1 MKNTDNDTSKYFLS
15 KLTNLKNPIILELG
29 VNKGGS
35 TANFLKYINDNGG
48 ELYSIDINDCSNII
62 NDELFKN
69 VKTSN
74 WKFLKSNDLNIEYIL
89 GKFPLLKNGI
99 DVLYVDSY
107 HDETH
112 VKKTLEKW
120 FIYIKKNGYIFFDD
134 TESLNYRKSRNFTI
148 SVNNDAI
155 DNFVK
160 ELYDNNSFQLLYIK
174 YFKGSGLSEFTKL
187 SDLGSLPVLSKKVW
201 KYNSALGYIYLFIKK
216 ILYLLKSKDKS

>member
-1 MKNTDNDTSKYFLS
+1 MKNIDNDTSKYFLS
-15 KLTNLKNPIILELG
+15 KLRNFNNPIILELG
-29 VNKGGS
+29 VNRGGS
-35 TANFLKYINDNGG
+35 TAKFLKYINDNGG
-48 ELYSIDINDCSNII
+48 ELYSIDIKDCSKIT

-69 VKTSN
+69 VKTNN

-89 GKFPLLKNGI
+89 EKFPLLKNGI

-134 TESLNYRKSRNFTI
+134 TESLNYRKSKNFTI

-155 DNFVK
+155 NNFVK
-160 ELYDNNSFQLLYIK
+160 EFYDNNSFQLLYIK
-174 YFKGSGLSEFTKL
+174 YFK
-187 SDLGSLPVLSKKVW
+187 
-201 KYNSALGYIYLFIKK
+201 
-216 ILYLLKSKDKS
+216 

>member
-1 MKNTDNDTSKYFLS
+1 MKNIDNDTSKYFLS
-15 KLTNLKNPIILELG
+15 KLRNLNNPIILELG
-29 VNKGGS
+29 VNRGGS
-35 TANFLKYINDNGG
+35 TAKFLKYINDNGG
-48 ELYSIDINDCSNII
+48 KLYSIDIKDCSKII

-69 VKTSN
+69 IKANN

-89 GKFPLLKNGI
+89 EKLPLLKNGI

-120 FIYIKKNGYIFFDD
+120 FVYIKKNGYIFFDD
-134 TESLNYRKSRNFTI
+134 TESLNYRKSKNFTI

-155 DNFVK
+155 NDFVK
-160 ELYDNNSFQLLYIK
+160 EFYDNNNFQLLYIK

-201 KYNSALGYIYLFIKK
+201 KYNSALGYIYLLIKK
-216 ILYLLKSKDKS
+216 ILYFLKSKDKS

>member
-160 ELYDNNSFQLLYIK
+160 EFYDNNSFQLLYIK

-187 SDLGSLPVLSKKVW
+187 SDLGSLPVLSKRVW
-201 KYNSALGYIYLFIKK
+201 KYNSTLGYIYLFIKK

>member
-48 ELYSIDINDCSNII
+48 ELYSIDIKDCSKIT

-69 VKTSN
+69 VKTNN

-160 ELYDNNSFQLLYIK
+160 EFYDNNSFQLLYIK
-174 YFKGSGLSEFTKL
+174 YFKGSGLSEYTKL
-187 SDLGSLPVLSKKVW
+187 SDLGSLPVLSKKIW
-201 KYNSALGYIYLFIKK
+201 KYNSTLGYIYLFIKK

>member
-1 MKNTDNDTSKYFLS
+1 MKNIDNDTSKYFLS
-15 KLTNLKNPIILELG
+15 KLRNFNNPIILELG
-29 VNKGGS
+29 VNRGGS
-35 TANFLKYINDNGG
+35 TAKFLKYINDNGG
-48 ELYSIDINDCSNII
+48 ELYSIDIKDCSKIT

-69 VKTSN
+69 VKTNN

-89 GKFPLLKNGI
+89 EKFPLLKNGI

-134 TESLNYRKSRNFTI
+134 TESLNYRKSKNFTI

-155 DNFVK
+155 NNFVK
-160 ELYDNNSFQLLYIK
+160 EFYDNNSFQLLYIK
-174 YFKGSGLSEFTKL
+174 YFKGSGLSEYTKL
-187 SDLGSLPVLSKKVW
+187 SDLGSLPVLSKKIW
-201 KYNSALGYIYLFIKK
+201 KYNSTLGYIYLFIKK
-216 ILYLLKSKDKS
+216 ILYFLKSKDKS

>member
-134 TESLNYRKSRNFTI
+134 TESLSYRKSRNFTI

-160 ELYDNNSFQLLYIK
+160 EFYDNISF
-174 YFKGSGLSEFTKL
+174 
-187 SDLGSLPVLSKKVW
+187 
-201 KYNSALGYIYLFIKK
+201 A
-216 ILYLLKSKDKS
+216 KSY

>member
-1 MKNTDNDTSKYFLS
+1 MKNIDNDTSKYFLS
-15 KLTNLKNPIILELG
+15 KLRNFNNPIILELG
-29 VNKGGS
+29 VNRGGS
-35 TANFLKYINDNGG
+35 TAKFLKYINDNGG
-48 ELYSIDINDCSNII
+48 ELYSIDIKDCSKII

-69 VKTSN
+69 IKANN

-89 GKFPLLKNGI
+89 EKFPLLKNGI

-134 TESLNYRKSRNFTI
+134 TESLNYRKSKNFTI

-155 DNFVK
+155 NNFVK
-160 ELYDNNSFQLLYIK
+160 EFYDNNSFQLLYIK
-174 YFKGSGLSEFTKL
+174 YFKGSGLSEYTKL
-187 SDLGSLPVLSKKVW
+187 SDLGSLPVLSKKIW
-201 KYNSALGYIYLFIKK
+201 KYNSTLGYIYLFIKK
-216 ILYLLKSKDKS
+216 ILYFLKSKDKS

>member
-1 MKNTDNDTSKYFLS
+1 MKNIDSDTSKYFLS
-15 KLTNLKNPIILELG
+15 KLRNLNNPIILELG
-29 VNKGGS
+29 VNRGGS
-35 TANFLKYINDNGG
+35 TAKFLKYINDNGG
-48 ELYSIDINDCSNII
+48 ELYSIDIKDCSKIT

-69 VKTSN
+69 VKTNN

-89 GKFPLLKNGI
+89 EKFPLLKNGI

-134 TESLNYRKSRNFTI
+134 TESLNYRKSKNFTI

-155 DNFVK
+155 NNFVK
-160 ELYDNNSFQLLYIK
+160 EFYDNNSFQLLYIK
-174 YFKGSGLSEFTKL
+174 YFKGSGLSEYTKL
-187 SDLGSLPVLSKKVW
+187 SDLGSLPVLSKKIW
-201 KYNSALGYIYLFIKK
+201 KYNSTLGYIYLFIKK
-216 ILYLLKSKDKS
+216 ILYFLKSKDKS

>member
-1 MKNTDNDTSKYFLS
+1 MKNIDNDTSKYFLS
-15 KLTNLKNPIILELG
+15 KLRNLNNPIILELG
-29 VNKGGS
+29 VNRGGS
-35 TANFLKYINDNGG
+35 TAKFLKYINDNGG
-48 ELYSIDINDCSNII
+48 KLYSIDIKDCSKII

-69 VKTSN
+69 IKANN

-89 GKFPLLKNGI
+89 EKFPLLKNGI

-120 FIYIKKNGYIFFDD
+120 FVYIKKNGYIFFDD
-134 TESLNYRKSRNFTI
+134 TESLNYRKSKNFTI

-155 DNFVK
+155 NDFVK
-160 ELYDNNSFQLLYIK
+160 EFYDNNNFQLLYIK

-201 KYNSALGYIYLFIKK
+201 KYNSALGYIYLLIKK
-216 ILYLLKSKDKS
+216 ILYFLKSKDKS

>member
-74 WKFLKSNDLNIEYIL
+74 WKFLKSNDLNI
-89 GKFPLLKNGI
+89 
-99 DVLYVDSY
+99 
-107 HDETH
+107 
-112 VKKTLEKW
+112 
-120 FIYIKKNGYIFFDD
+120 
-134 TESLNYRKSRNFTI
+134 
-148 SVNNDAI
+148 
-155 DNFVK
+155 
-160 ELYDNNSFQLLYIK
+160 
-174 YFKGSGLSEFTKL
+174 
-187 SDLGSLPVLSKKVW
+187 
-201 KYNSALGYIYLFIKK
+201 
-216 ILYLLKSKDKS
+216 

>member
-15 KLTNLKNPIILELG
+15 KLRNLKNPIILELG

-35 TANFLKYINDNGG
+35 IVNFLKYINDNGG
-48 ELYSIDINDCSNII
+48 ELYSIDIQDCSGII
-62 NDELFKN
+62 NDEPFKN

-74 WKFLKSNDLNIEYIL
+74 WKFLKSNDLNIEYIFE
-89 GKFPLLKNGI
+89 KFSQLKNGI
-99 DVLYVDSY
+99 DVLYIDSY

-134 TESLNYRKSRNFTI
+134 TESLLYRKSRNFSL

-155 DNFVK
+155 GNFVK
-160 ELYDNNSFQLLYIK
+160 EFYYNNSFQLLYVK

-187 SDLGSLPVLSKKVW
+187 SDLGSLPVLSKRIW
-201 KYNSALGYIYLFIKK
+201 KYNSTLAYIYLFIKK
-216 ILYLLKSKDKS
+216 ILYSLKSKDKY